1 MKLPPVVKYL
11 LIANLAVFVLG
22 IMLEA
27 QHININSTCALYYWG
42 TPMFYPHQLGTY
54 MFLHADFTHIFFN
67 MFALWMFGRVVE
79 LAWGS
84 KQFLIYYMVCGI
96 GAGLAQEICQMTGAL
111 HPLASTIGA
120 SGAVFGVM
128 MAFAA
133 TFPNERLFIIP
144 FPFPIKAKYFI
155 LIYAL
160 IELFEGGRSS
170 DQIAHYAH
178 LGGLV
183 FGLVY
188 IIIWRVMKKRKKSQT
203 GFTYTTSSSNY
214 DRGGDSFWT
223 RMKQKAGGGKEKVKV
238 TITYPDSNPDH
249 QYNARKQ
256 SENEEIDR
264 ILDKIRKG
272 GYNSLTNEE
281 KNRLFD
287 ASKK

>member
-1 MKLPPVVKYL
+1 
-11 LIANLAVFVLG
+11 
-22 IMLEA
+22 
-27 QHININSTCALYYWG
+27 
-42 TPMFYPHQLGTY
+42 
-54 MFLHADFTHIFFN
+54 